1 MRIRSLSQEQIANNE
16 EYYQLVYELW
26 KQGMTLREI
35 GERFEV
41 TKQRVW
47 QIVDRMKEGEGDYYY
62 KHRSKETL

>member
-16 EYYQLVYELW
+16 EYYYLVYELW
-26 KQGMTLREI
+26 KEGMTLREI

-47 QIVDRMKEGEGDYYY
+47 QIVERMKQGKGDYYY
-62 KHRSKETL
+62 KHRNKESL

>member
-16 EYYQLVYELW
+16 EYYHLVYELW
-26 KQGMTLREI
+26 KEGMTLREI

-47 QIVDRMKEGEGDYYY
+47 QIVERMKQGKGDYYY
-62 KHRSKETL
+62 KHRNKESR

>member
-16 EYYQLVYELW
+16 EYYHLVYELW
-26 KQGMTLREI
+26 KEGMTLREI

-47 QIVDRMKEGEGDYYY
+47 QIVERMKQGKGDYYY
-62 KHRSKETL
+62 KNRNKESL

>member
-16 EYYQLVYELW
+16 EYYHLVYELW
-26 KQGMTLREI
+26 KEGMTLREI

-47 QIVDRMKEGEGDYYY
+47 QIVERMKQGKGDYYY
-62 KHRSKETL
+62 KHRNKVAS

>member
-26 KQGMTLREI
+26 KEGMTLREI

-47 QIVDRMKEGEGDYYY
+47 QIVERMKQGKGDYYY
-62 KHRSKETL
+62 KHRNKESL

>member
-1 MRIRSLSQEQIANNE
+1 
-16 EYYQLVYELW
+16 
-26 KQGMTLREI
+26 MTLREI

-62 KHRSKETL
+62 KHRNKVAS

>member
-16 EYYQLVYELW
+16 EYYHLVYELW
-26 KQGMTLREI
+26 KEGMTLREI

-47 QIVDRMKEGEGDYYY
+47 QIVERMKQGKGDYYY
-62 KHRSKETL
+62 KHRNQESL

>member
-16 EYYQLVYELW
+16 EYYHLVYELW
-26 KQGMTLREI
+26 KEGMTLREI

-47 QIVDRMKEGEGDYYY
+47 QIVERMKQGKGDYYY
-62 KHRSKETL
+62 KHRNKESL